1 MSSAKVLVTV
11 RIPEHI
17 LARLAK
23 ECSLSFPVSDY
34 PVPRQ
39 ELLDLVPGI
48 QALFC
53 TSDDKVDKELL
64 DKAGKQLKLVCTMSA
79 GFNHIDVAEAK
90 SRKITLGH
98 TPDVLTDS
106 VAEINVSLVLSCL
119 RNIVPAANSVTGGGW
134 EKQEKNLFRGLG
146 DSLVGKTVG
155 VVGLG
160 RIGLATVERLLPFK
174 IGTVYYCNRGES
186 RLAPQVGAVK
196 VDLSSLASLS
206 DIVIVCASLN
216 DTTKHMIN
224 KEFLDNM
231 KDSAILINTA
241 RGGLVDQDA
250 LVDALRNGKIKGAG
264 LDVMTPEP
272 LPLTSPLVTCPNLV
286 LLPHIGSAT
295 TKTREDMAKLT
306 VENIIAGIKGEPLP
320 APIL

>member
-196 VDLSSLASLS
+196 VDLASLASLS

-272 LPLTSPLVTCPNLV
+272 LPLTSPLATCPNLV

-295 TKTREDMAKLT
+295 TKTREDMARLT